1 MENKTKLTSIQ
12 VNADTRSKLMILKQK
27 LGCRN
32 VEEVIERILGIIT
45 KMKLAG
51 ELKKWITQ

>member
-51 ELKKWITQ
+51 ELKK